1 MSNPTGSVGYIKVK
15 SIHKLC
21 SHATWVELMPR
32 RIWCQLA
39 ILGVSAVV
47 HCGSL
52 HALDETSGSPV
63 TVIAAGDIAEC
74 RWGNPRGAEATAR
87 LIETLPGTVLALGDL
102 TYPDGAKAE
111 YDKCY
116 EPTWG
121 RFKSRT
127 RPTLGN
133 HEYNSLGARPYFSY
147 WGQAAGSDGDGFY
160 SFDVGN
166 WHLVALNSNIVASTS
181 ATRQE
186 SWLKQDL
193 NQHQGKCTLAFFHHP
208 RFSSGWH
215 RDNPRLDT
223 LWRILYKSNV
233 DVVLNG
239 HEHNYE
245 RFAPLDPDGRLD
257 ERRGIREFIVG
268 TGGAQLIE
276 VFLGVHANSEARE
289 STSYGVLALALASR
303 SYEWQFLS
311 APGGIP
317 LDRGSASCHGVV
329 AND

>member
-1 MSNPTGSVGYIKVK
+1 VSCLVTAV
-15 SIHKLC
+15 SICKTF
-21 SHATWVELMPR
+21 SHATRLQR
-32 RIWCQLA
+32 RIGWRQA
-39 ILGVSAVV
+39 AVIFIV
-47 HCGSL
+47 AVTDCGPL
-52 HALDETSGSPV
+52 YAFDEKSSSP
-63 TVIAAGDIAEC
+63 TAVIAAGDIAEC
-74 RWGNPRGAEATAR
+74 RWGSPRGAEATAR
-87 LIETLPGTVLALGDL
+87 LIETLPGIVLALGDL

-133 HEYNSLGARPYFSY
+133 HEYNSLGARPYFAY
-147 WGQAAGSDGDGFY
+147 WGQAAGPDDNGFY
-160 SFDVGN
+160 SFDVGD
-166 WHLVALNSNIVASTS
+166 WHLVALNSNILGTAL
-181 ATRQE
+181 ATKQE
-186 SWLKQDL
+186 AWLKEDL
-193 NQHQGKCTLAFFHHP
+193 NQHQGKCIMAYFHHP

-215 RDNPRLDT
+215 RDNPRLDP
-223 LWRILYKSNV
+223 LWRLMYKSHV

-276 VFLGVHANSEARE
+276 LFPGIHANSQARE
-289 STSYGVLALALASR
+289 STSYGVLTLTLASH

-311 APGGIP
+311 APRGIP
-317 LDRGSASCHGVV
+317 LDRGSASCHV
-329 AND
+329 AVAID